1 MTQILIQNV
10 RVFDNEAILEPSD
23 VVITRSAGDIQ
34 SPMSD
39 GSAVETFDVVVDG
52 QGCTLIPGFID
63 AYANIRGANAA
74 LGTFASHGVTTVI
87 DSSSN
92 TQQCQALRIYA
103 AGRTR
108 LPTVFTCGTAA
119 VLARDSQP
127 YIHDNQDE
135 VVIRTAEEA
144 VAFAAARAS
153 GPDRADFIKVV
164 VDLHSPPND
173 ALLKAIVDAAHAHDK
188 LTIARTTGRASYERA
203 MRAGFDVFAHAP
215 LDAPLDPALA
225 REMAAR
231 GKVFVPTLRMMRTRE
246 TPDGADKIDGIDGV
260 DRVDGEETHPPAP
273 GPPGFPFPGLYGR
286 PPRDDDN
293 DAFSAAADA
302 GSQQHSRPGAVPGGS
317 YDNAAASVRTLYE
330 AGVTICAGTTANLV
344 PGTQIPFGE
353 SLHDELELLV
363 DAGMTPLDALRSATC
378 VAAAA
383 FRLHDRG
390 IVRSGQRADLLLID
404 GDPLVDISATRK
416 IKRIWIQGEEVEPAR
431 THRRS

>member
-1 MTQILIQNV
+1 
-10 RVFDNEAILEPSD
+10 
-23 VVITRSAGDIQ
+23 
-34 SPMSD
+34 
-39 GSAVETFDVVVDG
+39 
-52 QGCTLIPGFID
+52 
-63 AYANIRGANAA
+63 
-74 LGTFASHGVTTVI
+74 
-87 DSSSN
+87 
-92 TQQCQALRIYA
+92 
-103 AGRTR
+103 
-108 LPTVFTCGTAA
+108 
-119 VLARDSQP
+119 
-127 YIHDNQDE
+127 
-135 VVIRTAEEA
+135 
-144 VAFAAARAS
+144 
-153 GPDRADFIKVV
+153 
-164 VDLHSPPND
+164 
-173 ALLKAIVDAAHAHDK
+173 
-188 LTIARTTGRASYERA
+188 
-203 MRAGFDVFAHAP
+203 
-215 LDAPLDPALA
+215 
-225 REMAAR
+225 MAAR

-293 DAFSAAADA
+293 NAFSAAADA

-390 IVRSGQRADLLLID
+390 IVRGGQRADLLLID

>member
-23 VVITRSAGDIQ
+23 IVITRSAGDIQ
-34 SPMSD
+34 SPMND
-39 GSAVETFDVVVDG
+39 GSAVETSDVVVDG
-52 QGCTLIPGFID
+52 QGCTLIPGLID
-63 AYANIRGANAA
+63 TYANIRGANAA

-108 LPTVFTCGTAA
+108 LPTVFTCGTTA
-119 VLARDSQP
+119 VLARDPQP

-135 VVIRTAEEA
+135 VVIRTTEEA

-173 ALLKAIVDAAHAHDK
+173 SLLKAIVETAHAHNK

-203 MRAGFDVFAHAP
+203 MRAGFDVLAHAP

-231 GKVFVPTLRMMRTRE
+231 GKVFVPTLRMMRTCA
-246 TPDGADKIDGIDGV
+246 TPDGVDGV
-260 DRVDGEETHPPAP
+260 DGGEAHPLPS
-273 GPPGFPFPGLYGR
+273 GPPGFPFRGLYGR
-286 PPRDDDN
+286 TPRDDN
-293 DAFSAAADA
+293 NNASSAAADA
-302 GSQQHSRPGAVPGGS
+302 GSRQHSRPGAMPGGS

-390 IVRSGQRADLLLID
+390 VVRGGQRADLLLID
-404 GDPLVDISATRK
+404 GDPLVDISATRR
-416 IKRIWIQGEEVEPAR
+416 IKRIWIQGEDVEPAT